1 MLHVNDL
8 TSEIRKKQNTH
19 ITIAYAISTEKT
31 TTEIKSTFECNMH
44 EMLELP
50 FRYLQTKVSSFQ
62 KV

>member
-1 MLHVNDL
+1 MIWQEKYAKTTKYTYN
-8 TSEIRKKQNTH
+8 
-19 ITIAYAISTEKT
+19 IAYAI

-62 KV
+62 KFNGKSIF